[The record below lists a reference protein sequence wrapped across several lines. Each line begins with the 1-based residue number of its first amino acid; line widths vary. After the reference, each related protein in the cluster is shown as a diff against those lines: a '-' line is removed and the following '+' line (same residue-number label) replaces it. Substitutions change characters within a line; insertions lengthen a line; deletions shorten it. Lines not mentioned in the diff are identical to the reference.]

1 VVTMMHL
8 RIGLM
13 TSMMALALGASSC
26 SARSSAAPAARDAA
40 AEPPP
45 GAAGDAKASA
55 SAAQTAGSAATTS
68 ASAGPASQPSGT
80 PTAEELVAYLKKNLP
95 KGGAVEPGDP
105 PRIRHTVAAGD
116 TYPSLA
122 ATYLELTEIYSP
134 GDLARAIEKKNPSLT
149 VGSKVEIP
157 SVLTRAPRDP
167 REEKLGMP
175 EDRALRALFLTGPYA
190 ALKWTETLDKM
201 VPRGINAVILDSKDY
216 MGPVNYPT
224 KAKIALETGAASK
237 PAIPNLARMIRFA
250 HWRGI
255 RVSLRIPC
263 FHDPISDKK
272 LKNGRLSIKMAGHP
286 EIPLH
291 MDWIDPTNPEAQ
303 EYAVELA
310 KEGVEAGADEIN
322 LDYVRFPVHIG
333 QKTAILPDPKDRS
346 KIIRD
351 FVKKVHDVTKPA
363 GVALSL
369 DLFGVTATGTRDDIE
384 RLGQDI
390 ATVGPEAEVIMPMVY
405 PSHYDKGYNGWDN
418 PGDHPEIVG
427 IGTKAAVAQLKKAGA
442 STVVRSWLQAFAW
455 KTTAYGAKYVV
466 DQAKSAE
473 ANGGVGWS
481 MWSPACEYSAVWHG
495 FPPTHAAAA
504 NANAN
509 AGAGAAGTTGNANAA
524 AKR

>member
-1 VVTMMHL
+1 MMHL
-8 RIGLM
+8 RLGLV
-13 TSMMALALGASSC
+13 TSVMVLALGAASC
-26 SARSSAAPAARDAA
+26 STRSSAAPAARDAA
-40 AEPPP
+40 ADPNLA
-45 GAAGDAKASA
+45 AAGDKGAMG
-55 SAAQTAGSAATTS
+55 QAGSAATTG
-68 ASAGPASQPSGT
+68 ASAVPAATQAASGAGASPSGP
-80 PTAEELVAYLKKNLP
+80 PTSEELLAYLKKNIP
-95 KGGAVEPGDP
+95 KGGVVEAGDP
-105 PRIRHTVAAGD
+105 PRIRHTVTPGD

-122 ATYLELTEIYSP
+122 AAYLELTEIYSP

-149 VGSKVEIP
+149 AGSKIEIP

-167 REEKLGMP
+167 REEKLGPP

-190 ALKWTETLDKM
+190 ALKWTEILDKM
-201 VPRGINAVILDSKDY
+201 APRGINAVVLDSKDY

-237 PAIPNLARMIRFA
+237 PVIPNLARMIRFA

-272 LKNGRLSIKMAGHP
+272 LKGGRLSIKMAGHP

-291 MDWIDPTNPEAQ
+291 MDWIDPTNTEAQ
-303 EYAVELA
+303 DYAIELA

-351 FVKKVHDVTKPA
+351 FVKRVHDVTKPA
-363 GVALSL
+363 GVLLSL
-369 DLFGVTATGTRDDIE
+369 DLFGVTATGTRDDID

-442 STVVRSWLQAFAW
+442 QTVVRSWLQAFAW
-455 KTTAYGAKYVV
+455 KTTAYGTKYVV

-481 MWSPACEYSAVWHG
+481 MWSPSCEYSAVFNG
-495 FPPTHAAAA
+495 FPPRTATASAGGG
-504 NANAN
+504 
-509 AGAGAAGTTGNANAA
+509 AGAGAGTTS
-524 AKR
+524 KR